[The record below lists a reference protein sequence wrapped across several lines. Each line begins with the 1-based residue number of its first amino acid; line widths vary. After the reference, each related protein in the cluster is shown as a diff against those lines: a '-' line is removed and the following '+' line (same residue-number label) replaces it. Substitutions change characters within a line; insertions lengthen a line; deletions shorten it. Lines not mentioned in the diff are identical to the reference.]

1 MIRSFLASAS
11 VLCLFAAAPLASAE
25 SKFIDFASL
34 EASALKVE
42 NGATATLEDMN
53 GSKVIQLA
61 FPASKSYPGFEIAA
75 PNGEWNLSSSSGVT
89 AEVTNT
95 SSAKIGVSLRVENA
109 GDWKQSPWN
118 SNVTWLAPGATGRV
132 TVKFGESFGNPG
144 FALDP
149 AAVTKIKVFVNAPSA
164 DGAVTINT
172 IEGFDG

>member
-1 MIRSFLASAS
+1 MIRSFLSSAS
-11 VLCLFAAAPLASAE
+11 IFCLLASSAVSAD

-34 EASALKVE
+34 DATAIKVE
-42 NGATATLEDMN
+42 NGATVAIEDQD
-53 GSKVIQLA
+53 GSKVIQLK
-61 FPASKSYPGFEIAA
+61 FPASKSYPGFELSA

-95 SSAKIGVSLRVENA
+95 SSVKVGVSLRVENA

-118 SNVTWLAPGATGRV
+118 SNVTWLAPGATGSIV
-132 TVKFGESFGNPG
+132 VKFGESFGKPG

-149 AAVTKIKVFVNAPSA
+149 AAVTKIKVFVGTPSA
-164 DGAVTINT
+164 DGTVIVNT